1 MLRLVYQGLTT
12 VRGRGKKA
20 DLAEEEDEW
29 QHRDFKVLAN
39 SWGALEQILP
49 VRIILH

>member
-1 MLRLVYQGLTT
+1 MLKLVYQGLTPM
-12 VRGRGKKA
+12 RGSRGKA

-29 QHRDFKVLAN
+29 QCRDDQVLAN

-49 VRIILH
+49 VRITLH

>member
-1 MLRLVYQGLTT
+1 MLRLVYKGLTP
-12 VRGRGKKA
+12 VRRRGGKA

-29 QHRDFKVLAN
+29 QYRDDKVLAN